1 MIGYLILIVVI
12 VTLLVVLIF
21 QMRSA
26 KEAAED
32 SEQLLKDYQKRI
44 NELQKLMDDY
54 RDLQKN
60 FDSVGT
66 GYEQALLAFDKME
79 EEKKTVL
86 KANEN
91 LEKQSNDLLGSK
103 QKLEELMLKKKDY
116 IEKAAEA
123 LKSKLDFSVPGTY
136 YISQQANNILNMI
149 DVEMETAIECD
160 DNCMVSDITN
170 QAIRET
176 GIDKY
181 THISFRSDMAD
192 VALGTMLFTNQN
204 LATRALANLL
214 DNAIKFNTG
223 GAVTLYT
230 SVNDANV
237 EFALEDCGVG
247 IKPEDAEKI
256 FEPFTK
262 LNSFFDGAGCGLTVA
277 RSIAR
282 RLNGDI
288 KVDTDYT
295 RGARFVFTLPI

>member
-1 MIGYLILIVVI
+1 MIGYLILGVIIVA
-12 VTLLVVLIF
+12 LLVAFFF
-21 QMRSA
+21 QMKSA

-32 SEQLLKDYQKRI
+32 SEQLLKDYQRRI

-60 FDSVGT
+60 FDNVGT

-79 EEKKTVL
+79 EEKQTVL
-86 KANEN
+86 KAKEN
-91 LEKQSNDLLGSK
+91 LEKQSNDLMGSK
-103 QKLEELMLKKKDY
+103 QKLEELVLKKKDF
-116 IEKAAEA
+116 IEKAAED
-123 LKSKLDFSVPGTY
+123 LKKRLDFSVPGMHY
-136 YISQQANNILNMI
+136 VSQLANNILNI
-149 DVEMETAIECD
+149 NDVEMETAIECD
-160 DNCMVSDITN
+160 DNCMVSDIAN

-181 THISFRSDMAD
+181 NHISFRNDMAD
-192 VALGTMLFTNQN
+192 VALSTMLFTNQN

-230 SVNDANV
+230 TVNDANV
-237 EFALEDCGVG
+237 EFVLEDTGVA
-247 IKPEDAEKI
+247 IQPEEAEKI

-262 LNSFFDGAGCGLTVA
+262 LNNFFDGAGCGLTVA
-277 RSIAR
+277 RSISR
-282 RLNGDI
+282 RLNGDV

-295 RGARFVFTLPI
+295 RGARFIFTLPI